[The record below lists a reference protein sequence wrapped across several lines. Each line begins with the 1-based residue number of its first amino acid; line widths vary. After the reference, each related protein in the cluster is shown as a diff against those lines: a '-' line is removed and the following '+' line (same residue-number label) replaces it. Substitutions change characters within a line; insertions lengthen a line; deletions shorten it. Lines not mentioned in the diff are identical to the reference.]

1 MMLRAT
7 SSLLSLA
14 LLTSAGC
21 SDATNSGSDGGT
33 RDLGSRDA
41 SQDGSVWARSGC
53 KRGIA
58 YGHHTVADL
67 SAIQSSVAWWYN
79 WADRPDEAL
88 RAGAY
93 RTAGVEYL
101 PMIWGATFDADD
113 VIANIPADTEWL
125 LGFNE
130 PNFGSQ
136 ADISAS
142 AAAALWPEV
151 ERVADTL
158 GLSIVSP
165 AVNFCGGD
173 CQDTSPF
180 DYLDD
185 FFAACDGCRVDAVAF
200 HIYVGC
206 NPPGENK
213 AEWLIN
219 HIETYKA
226 RFSQP
231 LWLTEFAC
239 DNATSFAD
247 QVAFMEDAVAYLEN
261 EPRIARYAWFSG
273 RFEGIPYVDLLGDDG
288 ELTPLGEAYVNAPT
302 GAGCVE

>member
-21 SDATNSGSDGGT
+21 SDATNSGSDGGARDGGT

-67 SAIQSSVAWWYN
+67 TAIQSSVAWWYN
-79 WADRPDEAL
+79 WADRPDVDL
-88 RAGAY
+88 RDGAY

-206 NPPGENK
+206 NPRGTTRPSGSSTTSRPTRRASRSPSGSPSSPATTPAASPTRWPSWK
-213 AEWLIN
+213 TPWRTSRASHASRATRGSPDASRASPTW
-219 HIETYKA
+219 TCWATTASSRRSA
-226 RFSQP
+226 RP
-231 LWLTEFAC
+231 
-239 DNATSFAD
+239 
-247 QVAFMEDAVAYLEN
+247 M
-261 EPRIARYAWFSG
+261 
-273 RFEGIPYVDLLGDDG
+273 
-288 ELTPLGEAYVNAPT
+288 
-302 GAGCVE
+302 